1 VTIVISEV
9 ASCGAHLAIAH
20 RSHSIVV
27 SRVCSRTNH
36 FHEGGLM
43 SKYFAV
49 ALALAISSAG
59 FAQSSVQ
66 SSGSGVKHYRLTFV
80 VDSGQGKAGKQSFVL
95 DVPVAPGK
103 PGAARVNLVS
113 ESEGDA
119 QSVVQQLIECSNLHA
134 TSTGV
139 ALNIAMQSDREA
151 PAIPGL
157 ISARHQH
164 GEFQRTV
171 NLTFGKPTV
180 VTQEMQFRPLGNTD
194 PKLAAQL
201 RQPAPTITVTADS
214 L

>member
-1 VTIVISEV
+1 MRCT
-9 ASCGAHLAIAH
+9 LT
-20 RSHSIVV
+20 HSSPKSLDSSLIC
-27 SRVCSRTNH
+27 VCSRTNH
-36 FHEGGLM
+36 FHGGGLM
-43 SKYFAV
+43 SKYFTV

-66 SSGSGVKHYRLTFV
+66 SSESGVKHYRLTVV

-95 DVPVAPGK
+95 DIPVAPGK
-103 PGAARVNLVS
+103 TGAARMNLVAG
-113 ESEGDA
+113 SEGDA
-119 QSVVQQLIECSNLHA
+119 QSVVQQLFECSNVHA
-134 TSTGV
+134 TSTGL

-171 NLTFGKPTV
+171 DLVIGKPTV
-180 VTQEMQFRPLGNTD
+180 VTQEMQFRVLGNTD
-194 PKLAAQL
+194 PKLAEKL
-201 RQPAPTITVTADS
+201 RQPAPTITVTADA